1 MNVWHFESLSV
12 SQGFL
17 MTSAFCKE
25 GSIHIQNKANEN
37 YFRDKLYSY
46 VEIDLELCS
55 RKSKKRQTM
64 RALFKLTH
72 KKMIQLFKIV
82 NS

>member
-25 GSIHIQNKANEN
+25 GSIHIQNKAIEK
-37 YFRDKLYSY
+37 YFRQNSFI
-46 VEIDLELCS
+46 IDLGFCFPEKPL
-55 RKSKKRQTM
+55 R
-64 RALFKLTH
+64 
-72 KKMIQLFKIV
+72 
-82 NS
+82 